1 MRTLAAV
8 PLRLLRRLVRIAI
21 ITLVLV
27 GLYAVLDAL
36 LLPGEPR
43 GRRSA

>member
-1 MRTLAAV
+1 MRTLAAA
-8 PLRLLRRLVRIAI
+8 PLRLVRRLVRIAVV
-21 ITLVLV
+21 TLVLV

>member
-1 MRTLAAV
+1 MRTLAAM
-8 PLRLLRRLVRIAI
+8 PLRLLRRLVRVAI

-43 GRRSA
+43 GRPAA

>member
-1 MRTLAAV
+1 M

-21 ITLVLV
+21 VTLVLV

-36 LLPGEPR
+36 LLPGQPR
-43 GRRSA
+43 GRPAA

>member
-1 MRTLAAV
+1 VRTLAAV